1 MGAKAPTPGVGR
13 RIAISEELKVAEE
26 EWVRVRCGRDGKD
39 VTLRHSSIGPEDE
52 RMCEAQAGVNL
63 WRALADPSSVTNIA
77 VIYWAA
83 RRKNGERKL
92 AFADV
97 VKSFPNVQAVVDAG
111 LRRAVVG
118 SAAEA
123 ADQLRS
129 LAEQFSVDEVM
140 VHPIASAYRGVD
152 PATAPAREVT
162 LELLA
167 KELF

>member
-97 VKSFPNVQAVVDAG
+97 VKSFPNVQAVVDADIDIWVSDG
-111 LRRAVVG
+111 EPEEGSGEDEDGEGGADPTLSAVG
-118 SAAEA
+118 
-123 ADQLRS
+123 
-129 LAEQFSVDEVM
+129 
-140 VHPIASAYRGVD
+140 
-152 PATAPAREVT
+152 
-162 LELLA
+162 
-167 KELF
+167 